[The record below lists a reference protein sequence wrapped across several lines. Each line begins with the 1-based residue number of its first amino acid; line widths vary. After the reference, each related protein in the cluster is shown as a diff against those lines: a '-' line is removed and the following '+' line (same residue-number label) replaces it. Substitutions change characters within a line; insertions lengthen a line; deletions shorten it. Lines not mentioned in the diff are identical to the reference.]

1 MSDKTGEI
9 VHSEMRF
16 GHIAVQG
23 GFITIDQILA
33 ALKVQ
38 VEDDLAED
46 PHRLLGRILCE
57 QGAMTWAQVGKVL
70 LILGKSEDVF
80 K

>member
-9 VHSEMRF
+9 FHSELRF
-16 GHIAVQG
+16 GHVAVQK
-23 GFITIDQILA
+23 GFITQDQLLE

-38 VEDDLAED
+38 VEEDLAGE

-57 QGAMTWAQVGKVL
+57 QGAMRWGQVGKVL
-70 LILGKSEDVF
+70 LILGKTEDVF
-80 K
+80 Q

>member
-16 GHIAVQG
+16 GHIAVQE
-23 GFITIDQILA
+23 GFITIDQLLA

-57 QGAMTWAQVGKVL
+57 QGAMTWAQVGEVL
-70 LILGKSEDVF
+70 IILGKSEDVF